1 MRLLSFDRAG
11 HAGLGVRVGEDVVDL
26 AVACPGLPASLREL
40 LDLGEPAMAA
50 VRAGVARAGSSAVIP
65 LAEIRH
71 RPPVPDP
78 RKIFCLGVNY
88 REHAA
93 EASREVPG
101 YPMVFAR
108 YATSL
113 VGHQGDIVRPR
124 CSVRLDYEAELAVV
138 IGQRAKHVPRDRAL
152 DVVAGYAAFN
162 DGSVRDYQR
171 KTSQFTPGKNF
182 DATGGFGPE
191 LVTSDELPA
200 GGRGLRIQ
208 ARLNGTAL
216 QDSNTDLMIF
226 DVAHTIALIS
236 EWITLEPGDVIVT
249 GTPSGVGVFREPPVF
264 MQAGDVC
271 EIEIEGVGL
280 LRNGVV
286 DEA

>member
-1 MRLLSFDRAG
+1 MRIISFTKDGRA
-11 HAGLGVRVGEDVVDL
+11 ALGVRIGDGVIDL
-26 AVACPGLPASLREL
+26 GVANPGLPATLREL
-40 LDLGEPAMAA
+40 LDLGEPAMEA
-50 VRAGVARAGSSAVIP
+50 VRTGVARAKSTAV
-65 LAEIRH
+65 LALSDIRYL
-71 RPPVPDP
+71 PPVGDP

-93 EASREVPG
+93 EASRDVPT

-113 VGHQGDIVRPR
+113 VGHLGDIVRPK
-124 CSVRLDYEAELAVV
+124 CSDRLDYEAELAVV
-138 IGQRAKHVPRDRAL
+138 IGRRAKHVPEAQAL
-152 DVVAGYAAFN
+152 DLVAGYSAFN

-191 LVTSDELPA
+191 LVTPDELPA
-200 GGRGLRIQ
+200 GGRGLRIRT
-208 ARLNGTAL
+208 RLNGTTL

-226 DVAHTIALIS
+226 DVARTISLIS

-249 GTPSGVGVFREPPVF
+249 GTPVGVGAFRDPPIF
-264 MQAGDVC
+264 MKAGDVC
-271 EIEIEGVGL
+271 EIDIEGVGI